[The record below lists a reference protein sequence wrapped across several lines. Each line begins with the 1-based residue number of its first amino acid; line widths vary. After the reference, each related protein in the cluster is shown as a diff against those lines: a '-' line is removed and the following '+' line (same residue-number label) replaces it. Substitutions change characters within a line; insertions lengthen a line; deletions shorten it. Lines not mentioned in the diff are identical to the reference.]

1 MHNILWLNSLWI
13 QRIDNKM
20 AIREVFM
27 ECCRGFEDWLE
38 CLDRPNLCTKSCPIE
53 GEDVLEKM
61 KRQMRISSF
70 SETNESAKH
79 FEIK

>member
-1 MHNILWLNSLWI
+1 
-13 QRIDNKM
+13 
-20 AIREVFM
+20 M
-27 ECCRGFEDWLE
+27 EPCRGFKDWLE
-38 CLDRPNLCTKSCPIE
+38 CLNCPNLCTKSCPIE

-70 SETNESAKH
+70 AETDEPKKH